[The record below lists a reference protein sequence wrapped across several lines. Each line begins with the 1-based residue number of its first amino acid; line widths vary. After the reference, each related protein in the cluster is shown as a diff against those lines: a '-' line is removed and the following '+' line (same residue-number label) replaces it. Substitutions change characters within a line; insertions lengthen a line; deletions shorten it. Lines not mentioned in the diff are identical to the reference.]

1 MCNVYNIGDNK
12 KSLVMSVYCTA
23 CVALRVRC
31 TSFFGGW
38 AYYSPY
44 SEAPALLAPIRQIR
58 QIRQLRHLLIL
69 LLTPHLS

>member
-31 TSFFGGW
+31 TSHSLVDGRIIFYKPRRQRFSLRS
-38 AYYSPY
+38 AYSAF
-44 SEAPALLAPIRQIR
+44 S
-58 QIRQLRHLLIL
+58 
-69 LLTPHLS
+69 SC